1 MLPAKAPA
9 DRSAAVY
16 EEMVQSAYVWIL
28 GRHADATGLSHYAR
42 CLEDGTLSHAELR
55 HQLLTSAEHRNEMTS
70 PVVVQM
76 ANGVSVV
83 VDSLEPEFGVVIAR
97 EKVWEPHIVDI
108 IRSSLKPGDTF
119 VDIGGN
125 VGVMSLN
132 AAAVVGPRG
141 KVIAFEPDPKNAAYF
156 LRGVIANGFQ
166 NVFLYPLAV
175 SDTEQVLSTSQAS
188 NAKVVETSGPLQI
201 ENVVQAVVPDRLLVS
216 EPRVNFLK
224 IDIEGYELPA
234 LRGCLKTL
242 RKHRPTVL
250 CEFNPLCL
258 KSQGGVDPLELL
270 DLIFSVAKTVVAVE
284 HLGERTTLSSPL
296 EVMALWKDRDRQST
310 EKGALPPGW
319 LHFDL
324 LFRPR

>member
-1 MLPAKAPA
+1 MPVKAPT
-9 DRSAAVY
+9 DQPSSLF
-16 EEMVQSAYVWIL
+16 EEQVQSAYVWIL
-28 GRHADATGLSHYAR
+28 GRNADATGLSHYAR
-42 CLEDGTLSHAELR
+42 CLEDGSLSHAELR
-55 HQLLTSAEHRNEMTS
+55 HQLLTSAEHRSEMTS
-70 PVVVQM
+70 PMVVQM

-83 VDSLEPEFGVVIAR
+83 VDALEPEFGVVIAR

-108 IRSSLKPGDTF
+108 IRSSLRPGDTF

-141 KVIAFEPDPKNAAYF
+141 KVIAFEPDPTNAAYF
-156 LRGVIANGFQ
+156 LRGVVANGFN

-175 SDTEQVLSTSQAS
+175 SDTQQVLSTSQAS
-188 NAKVVETSGPLQI
+188 NAKIVKTSGPLQT
-201 ENVVQAVVPDRLLVS
+201 ENVVQAVVPDRLLAL
-216 EPRVNFLK
+216 EQRVNFLK

-234 LRGCLKTL
+234 LRGCMRTL

-258 KSQGGVDPLELL
+258 KSQGGVDPSELL
-270 DLIFSVAKTVVAVE
+270 ELIFSTARSVVAVE
-284 HLGERTTLSSPL
+284 HLGERTTLGSAS
-296 EVMALWKDRDRQST
+296 EVMALWSERDREAT